1 MAGEPIVCKN
11 ITWIWRLD
19 LVIIIQIKVQLTS
32 AIKPWEN
39 LNNTVESVTVCSHF
53 LTGFLKGGFIY

>member
-1 MAGEPIVCKN
+1 MVGEPIVCKN

-19 LVIIIQIKVQLTS
+19 LAIIIQIKVQLTS

-39 LNNTVESVTVCSHF
+39 LNNTVESVTVCSNL